1 MSSLIDTMIMG
12 GSNIRGRLVRQIATY
27 TSFALIYFPSW
38 LAIGIVLSVQI
49 LPKHSKGLPVGFV
62 ILSGLALT
70 GFSLFGA
77 SFFKKAQLS
86 GSIMMVIA
94 LVVAIIPAVLVEQT
108 SSTCGILSFLF
119 PSANFTY
126 FLTGI
131 GTFEIADT
139 PVSMTGR
146 ANPESL
152 LDRWRLPL
160 YIHWIFLIVHIF
172 VFPALAFVAEHLMF
186 STASPHRRF
195 ARPASPEDATVE
207 ISNFCKT

>member
-27 TSFALIYFPSW
+27 ISFALIYFPSW
-38 LAIGIVLSVQI
+38 LAVGIVVSVQI
-49 LPKHSKGLPVGFV
+49 LPKHSNGLPVGFV
-62 ILSGLALT
+62 ILSGFALT

-86 GSIMMVIA
+86 GSIMLVIS
-94 LVVAIIPAVLVEQT
+94 LVVAVIPAVLVEQT
-108 SSTCGILSFLF
+108 SSTCGVLSFLF

-131 GTFEIADT
+131 GTFEIADK
-139 PVSMTGR
+139 PVSMMHR
-146 ANPESL
+146 ADDRL
-152 LDRWRLPL
+152 LVDRWRLPL

-172 VFPALAFVAEHLMF
+172 AFPALAFATEHLMF

-207 ISNFCKT
+207 IIGFHKT